1 MRMYSS
7 HSRLPFMC
15 ETTHKTERAARALM
29 DKHDW
34 TTKSPNQ
41 SMHGFLQRLDLERK
55 HAGEGPTQTSLP
67 YLQPRD
73 NSLVRSHG
81 KKVRPSFEAENVF
94 ECMVS
99 LPSKSQ
105 FNQRRERGRELQRQ
119 LREERAKR
127 RALESVPALGGPVH
141 APFHAGW
148 TPTEFRDA
156 VDKMDTMRASGNLSA
171 LAHSVSQPGRVRVR
185 VGGPTREEGDDYW

>member
-1 MRMYSS
+1 MPQAWQSFAEARINSAMRKEHVLLDHELECMRMYSS

-81 KKVRPSFEAENVF
+81 KKVRPSVEAENVF

-105 FNQRRERGRELQRQ
+105 FNQRRERGREHPDQ
-119 LREERAKR
+119 
-127 RALESVPALGGPVH
+127 VPARVEHGAALHPGEHPRVEHEDRRGG
-141 APFHAGW
+141 
-148 TPTEFRDA
+148 
-156 VDKMDTMRASGNLSA
+156 
-171 LAHSVSQPGRVRVR
+171 
-185 VGGPTREEGDDYW
+185 